1 VHYVNRPA
9 RQAAAGK
16 VKNFAMSDQDS
27 KPDARLP
34 SGRDEAAGKPPAAA
48 AAPEPE
54 LESEPEL
61 TTSLD
66 ELTLGEPVLGEA
78 RISNDVAAAASV
90 DEAAA
95 EAASVEQ
102 AAVAAGIMV
111 GGPVEPEVAKATK
124 DTGAAADAA
133 ETALPDLGA
142 AGDAPEWLDQADD
155 ADRWENIFAA
165 MVATAAPAE
174 EPQDGNHAE
183 KTPQEEAPAGQ
194 TPAEAPPAARFRP
207 RNNRNG
213 NGSKGPL
220 SPLMLIIIAAVIGA
234 VILVVAVASL
244 LRGNGTGPE
253 GAPADRPA
261 AGTEGVIAQGVQPV
275 DLQQADCMRDFV
287 DANQPVTVVSCESP
301 HNAQLVATFIYPEED
316 DFPGRDALAARG
328 QELCGSV
335 DFSATVDR
343 FQPLSLTQAR
353 PTEESWQEG
362 DRRVDC
368 IVFSEEGN
376 VITESLIG

>member
-1 VHYVNRPA
+1 
-9 RQAAAGK
+9 
-16 VKNFAMSDQDS
+16 MSDQDS

-34 SGRDEAAGKPPAAA
+34 SGRDEAAGEPPAAA
-48 AAPEPE
+48 AAPAPE

-61 TTSLD
+61 TTPTD

-124 DTGAAADAA
+124 DTGAAADTA

-142 AGDAPEWLDQADD
+142 AGDTPEWLDQAND
-155 ADRWENIFAA
+155 ASRWENIFAA
-165 MVATAAPAE
+165 MAATAAPAE
-174 EPQDGNHAE
+174 EPQEKPQDEPQDENHAE
-183 KTPQEEAPAGQ
+183 NTPQETPAGQ
-194 TPAEAPPAARFRP
+194 TPAEKPPAAQFRP
-207 RNNRNG
+207 RNNGNG
-213 NGSKGPL
+213 NGTKGPL
-220 SPLMLIIIAAVIGA
+220 SPLMLFIIAAAIGA
-234 VILVVAVASL
+234 VILVVVVASL
-244 LRGNGTGPE
+244 LRGNGSGPE

-287 DANQPVTVVSCESP
+287 DANQAVTVVSCGLP
-301 HNAQLVATFIYPEED
+301 HNAQLVATFTYPEED
-316 DFPGRDALAARG
+316 DFPGREALAARG

>member
-1 VHYVNRPA
+1 
-9 RQAAAGK
+9 
-16 VKNFAMSDQDS
+16 
-27 KPDARLP
+27 
-34 SGRDEAAGKPPAAA
+34 
-48 AAPEPE
+48 
-54 LESEPEL
+54 
-61 TTSLD
+61 
-66 ELTLGEPVLGEA
+66 
-78 RISNDVAAAASV
+78 
-90 DEAAA
+90 
-95 EAASVEQ
+95 
-102 AAVAAGIMV
+102 
-111 GGPVEPEVAKATK
+111 
-124 DTGAAADAA
+124 
-133 ETALPDLGA
+133 
-142 AGDAPEWLDQADD
+142 
-155 ADRWENIFAA
+155 
-165 MVATAAPAE
+165 
-174 EPQDGNHAE
+174 
-183 KTPQEEAPAGQ
+183 
-194 TPAEAPPAARFRP
+194 
-207 RNNRNG
+207 
-213 NGSKGPL
+213 
-220 SPLMLIIIAAVIGA
+220 MLIIIAAVIGA